1 MAKQIN
7 EMSEYLFV
15 NTLLQDVSDLYLSF
29 TKKIKKKNN
38 PEIQCF
44 FQFHSRMKA
53 QHAMYTAIK
62 LYVDTP

>member
-1 MAKQIN
+1 MLVICILA
-7 EMSEYLFV
+7 
-15 NTLLQDVSDLYLSF
+15 LQ
-29 TKKIKKKNN
+29 KKN

-62 LYVDTP
+62 LYIDTP

>member
-15 NTLLQDVSDLYLSF
+15 NTLLQDISDLYLSF
-29 TKKIKKKNN
+29 TKKNN

>member
-29 TKKIKKKNN
+29 TKKNKKK
-38 PEIQCF
+38 
-44 FQFHSRMKA
+44 
-53 QHAMYTAIK
+53 
-62 LYVDTP
+62 